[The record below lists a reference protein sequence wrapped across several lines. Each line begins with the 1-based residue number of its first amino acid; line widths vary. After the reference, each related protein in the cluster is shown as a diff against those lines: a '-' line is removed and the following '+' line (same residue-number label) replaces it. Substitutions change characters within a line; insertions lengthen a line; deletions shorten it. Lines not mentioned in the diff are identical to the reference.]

1 MKLYFS
7 PGACSLSPHIVCRE
21 AGLTPELIK
30 VDLRNKQTELGDDYF
45 QINPN
50 GYVPALVLDDG
61 SILTEVPAIVQYLAD
76 QVPEKRLAPPNGTLE
91 RYRLQSMLNFI
102 TAELHKSMG
111 VFFNPN
117 ANAEWK
123 DTVTA
128 LLRRRFGYVND
139 VLAQHPYALGD
150 DFTVADAYLFTILS
164 WCKPLKIDLS
174 PWPRLG
180 DYLDRIAARPAVQE
194 ARRAEGLL

>member
-21 AGLTPELIK
+21 AGLAVELVK
-30 VDLRNKQTELGDDYF
+30 VDLRTKQTEHGDDYF

-61 SILTEVPAIVQYLAD
+61 SILTEGPAIIQYLAD
-76 QVPEKRLAPPNGTLE
+76 QVPDKRLAPPNGTME
-91 RYRLQSMLNFI
+91 RYRLQSLLNFI

-117 ANAEWK
+117 ASAEWK
-123 DTVTA
+123 EAVTA
-128 LLRRRFGYVND
+128 LLQRRLGYVND
-139 VLAQHPYALGD
+139 LLAQHPYALGE

-164 WCKPLKIDLS
+164 WSKPLKIDLS

>member
-21 AGLTPELIK
+21 AGLAVELVK
-30 VDLRNKQTELGDDYF
+30 VDLRTKQTEHGDDYF

-61 SILTEVPAIVQYLAD
+61 SVLTEGPAIVQYLAD
-76 QVPEKRLAPPNGTLE
+76 QVPDKRLAPPNGTME
-91 RYRLQSMLNFI
+91 RYRLQSLLNFI

-117 ANAEWK
+117 ASAEWK
-123 DTVTA
+123 EAVTA
-128 LLRRRFGYVND
+128 LLQRRLAYVND
-139 VLAQHPYALGD
+139 LLMQHPYASGD

-164 WCKPLKIDLS
+164 WSKPLKIDLS